1 MGEIV
6 QRMLRTRFL
15 AGELLLS
22 ALLSNL
28 LALASSLYVMQVLNR
43 YVSNGVDSTLA
54 TLTVGTVIAI
64 GLEFGFRQVRH
75 RLAREINERPNEEIS
90 LAVFAVLT
98 RAKAFALE
106 QISPGRRREIA
117 NSVNDVDSA
126 YTPANVNAVL
136 DVPFSIVFVIVL
148 TMFSWVLA
156 LVAVCF
162 IIFVGA
168 FTVLKSANIR
178 DANQNMKNVSAQS
191 GSILETVN
199 REIETVRGFGAG
211 GFLKADWIEKS
222 DMLNALREKIATSQG
237 LMQTVTQSSTAL
249 MSVVVIAIGAIL
261 VVNGEMD
268 AGTMIGANILATR
281 ALQPIS
287 RFVGLRTSFEKA
299 DQSLAV
305 LREFVALPLEAE
317 RGSAKR
323 EYSGSIEFRDVA
335 FFYPGSSSPL
345 FESLTTKLEAGSL
358 VVVVGESGTG
368 KTTFAKLLTG
378 LMDPVRGQIF
388 VDGLDLRQVAPEWW
402 RKQIVYFP
410 QEPTFLNASI
420 EDNLRVINPDISGE
434 RLNEVID
441 MAGLRVFLDESH
453 DGFDTM
459 IIDNGRQLAVGVRRQ
474 LALARALTSDG
485 RLVVMD
491 EMFDGLDSEGKAAVN
506 RTVNTLVQEGR
517 TVFVMSHRA
526 SPNKEIKAV
535 IDLNYKPKPRL
546 TKFSGVNPQDFVRSA
561 KNKAKAEDEDKADEI
576 AAEAMEIEVS
586 HEA

>member
-1 MGEIV
+1 MSEIF
-6 QRMLRTRFL
+6 QRMLRVRLL
-15 AGELLLS
+15 AGELLVS

-54 TLTVGTVIAI
+54 TLTVGTVIAVS
-64 GLEFGFRQVRH
+64 LEFGFRQVRH
-75 RLAREINERPNEEIS
+75 RLAQEINERPNEEIS

-106 QISPGRRREIA
+106 QIPPGKRREIA
-117 NSVNDVDSA
+117 ASVNDVDSA

-156 LVAVCF
+156 LVAVVF
-162 IIFVGA
+162 ILFVGA

-178 DANQNMKNVSAQS
+178 DANQNLKNVSAQS
-191 GSILETVN
+191 GSILETAN
-199 REIETVRGFGAG
+199 REIETVRAFSAAD
-211 GFLKADWIEKS
+211 FLKSDWIEKS
-222 DMLNALREKIATSQG
+222 DMLSALREKIATSQG
-237 LMQTVTQSSTAL
+237 LMQTVTASSTAL
-249 MSVVVIAIGAIL
+249 MSVMIIAIGAIL
-261 VVNGEMD
+261 VVRGDMD

-299 DQSLAV
+299 DQSLEV
-305 LREFVALPLEAE
+305 LREFVTLPLEAE

-323 EYSGSIEFRDVA
+323 DYSGAVEFRDFA
-335 FFYPGSSSPL
+335 FFYPGSNSPL
-345 FESLTTKLEAGSL
+345 FESLTIKLEASSL

-368 KTTFAKLLTG
+368 KTTLAKLLTG
-378 LMDPVRGQIF
+378 LMDPVRGQILA
-388 VDGLDLRQVAPEWW
+388 DGLDLRQVAPEWW
-402 RKQIVYFP
+402 RKQVVYFP

-420 EDNLRVINPDISGE
+420 EDNLRVVNPDISGE

-441 MAGLRVFLDESH
+441 RAGLRAFLDESP
-453 DGFDTM
+453 DGFETM
-459 IIDNGRQLAVGVRRQ
+459 IVDNGRQLAVGIRRQ

-491 EMFDGLDSEGKAAVN
+491 DMFDGLDSEGRAAVN
-506 RTVNTLVQEGR
+506 RAANTFVQEGR
-517 TVFVMSHRA
+517 TVFLMSHKA
-526 SPNKEIKAV
+526 SPNEAINII
-535 IDLNYKPKPRL
+535 IDLNLKPKPRVTQFSSL
-546 TKFSGVNPQDFVRSA
+546 TPKDYMESA
-561 KNKAKAEDEDKADEI
+561 KKQRQTEADEVAM
-576 AAEAMEIEVS
+576 AAAAIEAS
-586 HEA
+586 NEA